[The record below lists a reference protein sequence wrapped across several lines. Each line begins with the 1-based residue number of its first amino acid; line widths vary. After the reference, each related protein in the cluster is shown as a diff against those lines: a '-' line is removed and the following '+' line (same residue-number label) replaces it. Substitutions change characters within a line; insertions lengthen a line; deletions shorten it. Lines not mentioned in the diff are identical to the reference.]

1 MVKQPAGTVYSRAVE
16 GSKFVEMQP
25 MSNQYSVPQGDLC
38 LEFFLLAAD
47 SIWSIIA
54 DQLD

>member
-1 MVKQPAGTVYSRAVE
+1 MYKRKDRAVE
-16 GSKFVEMQP
+16 GSKFVEIQP